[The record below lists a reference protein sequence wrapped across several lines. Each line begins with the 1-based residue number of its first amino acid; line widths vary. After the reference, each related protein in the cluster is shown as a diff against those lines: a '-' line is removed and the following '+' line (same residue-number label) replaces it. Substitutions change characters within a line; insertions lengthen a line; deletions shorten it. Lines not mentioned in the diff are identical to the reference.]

1 MASTLTSL
9 RTKRSLTLEACARRA
24 KITPYRLERIE
35 NGAGPVY
42 LNDLFGLADAFRL
55 RPSTLI
61 KRIDEAVR

>member
-1 MASTLTSL
+1 MASVLASL
-9 RTKRSLTLEACARRA
+9 RTKRSLTLEACAHRA
-24 KITPYRLERIE
+24 KIPPTRLERIE
-35 NGAGPVY
+35 NGAAHVY